1 MEEIKRQIQLN
12 ELRSHTP
19 TIRLTHIPIWKD
31 IPMVTTEATDEINLH
46 AITCSECGE
55 PMDEHGCPGAAS
67 HAPVKTVTVTT
78 RSTGPRKPPGFHPT
92 CPACGGRAHFN
103 MGATPINVECMWR
116 QYCLSVGTIN
126 DPSSRLPVLTAEKLV
141 EELSPWI
148 KQRLDEAKSSG
159 TTYEYGTI
167 ASSGGGY
174 STYSAKRR
182 AEAAAKPKE
191 EKPKR
196 SRAKKSISE
205 VAEEVTA
212 EAPTENGAAEVEA
225 PVAEAEATPSADE
238 IRRAERRAARQAKLG
253 ALAGKR

>member
-1 MEEIKRQIQLN
+1 VRWKNRFLEAEEMLVIV
-12 ELRSHTP
+12 P
-19 TIRLTHIPIWKD
+19 IPEFRWKD
-31 IPMVTTEATDEINLH
+31 LPMVTTDTTDEINLH

-55 PMDEHGCPGAAS
+55 PMDEHGCPGAAG

-78 RSTGPRKPPGFHPT
+78 RSTGPRKPAGYHPT

-103 MGATPINVECMWR
+103 MGATPINAECMWR
-116 QYCLSVGTIN
+116 QYCMSVGSIS
-126 DPSSRLPVLTAEKLV
+126 DPSSRLPVMTAEKFV
-141 EELSPWI
+141 NELAPWV
-148 KQRLDEAKSSG
+148 KQRLDYAKSDG

-182 AEAAAKPKE
+182 AEAAAQPKE

-196 SRAKKSISE
+196 TRAKKSISE
-205 VAEEVTA
+205 VADEVSATA
-212 EAPTENGAAEVEA
+212 STENGTAEVEA
-225 PVAEAEATPSADE
+225 PAAVADPTEAE
-238 IRRAERRAARQAKLG
+238 IKRAERRAARQAKLG